1 MDEVIRKNLKYLV
14 KTLDFRDVRD
24 LMRQERTLSDETF
37 QEIDK
42 KITREDKARI
52 FLDNLMIKGPT
63 AHHTHDTFIEALNSN
78 EHTKYIAQFLEDSLQ
93 KEQNSKSGEFTSII
107 SII

>member
-1 MDEVIRKNLKYLV
+1 MDEVIRKNLNYLV
-14 KTLDFRDVRD
+14 KKLDFRDVRD

-37 QEIDK
+37 QEIDN

-52 FLDNLMIKGPT
+52 LLDNLMIKGPK
-63 AHHTHDTFIEALNSN
+63 AHHTFIEALNSN